1 MSERKLFSVIE
12 YIATIMIADLI
23 IVLVLAYLLRNML
36 SLSYYTD
43 LFNRYPNYA
52 LGASSIISLLILV
65 IVRLIIQSRILS
77 DMIFYMLP
85 ISSIMIYA
93 DLFTRKGV
101 NIEILPLV
109 IIYSGNNHSS
119 ISPDLAQIN
128 LIIFFAYLFKR
139 LLTSRRTH

>member
-65 IVRLIIQSRILS
+65 IVRLTIQSRILS

>member
-1 MSERKLFSVIE
+1 LSERKLFSVIE
-12 YIATIMIADLI
+12 YIATIMITDLI
-23 IVLVLAYLLRNML
+23 IVLILAYLLRNML

-43 LFNRYPNYA
+43 LFNRYPNYS

-85 ISSIMIYA
+85 ISSLMIYV
-93 DLFTRKGV
+93 DLFTRRGV

-109 IIYSGNNHSS
+109 VIYSGNSHSS

-128 LIIFFAYLFKR
+128 LIIFFVYLFKR
-139 LLTSRRTH
+139 LFTSRRTH